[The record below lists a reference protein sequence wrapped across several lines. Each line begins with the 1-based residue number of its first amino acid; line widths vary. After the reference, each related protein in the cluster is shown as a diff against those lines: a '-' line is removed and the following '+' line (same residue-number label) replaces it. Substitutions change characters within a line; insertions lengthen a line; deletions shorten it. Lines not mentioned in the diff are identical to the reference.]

1 MPVSKT
7 TVSTMPVTEDDVRW
21 CYQTLLRRA
30 PESQGIID
38 YWVRDAVDLR
48 DLVNRFLGSAEYK
61 DYWRDTLTTGLPAAP
76 RRWTVEYSGETIV
89 SFAQN
94 CEDVLLYRA
103 FKGKSGG
110 TFIDVGAGHPIADNV
125 TLWLRQKGW
134 RGVNVEPNPIY
145 FRDLQ
150 KYRPEDINLNV
161 GVADKAGELLFYQV
175 EQNEVGHGWGMSSFD
190 SASETL
196 AQSMGFKVNRLRIP
210 VITLNEIAERHY
222 PGGVDV
228 LKLDVEGLE
237 EAIIQSTDWRRFRPK
252 LICVEAVE
260 PVSARPAW
268 PKWENFLTNA
278 DYVFAAFDGVN
289 CYYCP
294 ADEESV
300 RGQLSAPIC
309 CNDKYRRAT
318 GDDIAAAAR
327 SYE

>member
-1 MPVSKT
+1 MPVLEG
-7 TVSTMPVTEDDVRW
+7 VTMVTQDDVIW
-21 CYQTLLRRA
+21 CYRNLLRRP
-30 PESQGIID
+30 PESQEIVD
-38 YWVRDAVDLR
+38 FWVRSAADWR
-48 DLVNRFLGSAEYK
+48 DLVGRFLASVEYK
-61 DYWRDTLTTGLPAAP
+61 NHWRDAMTTGLPAAS
-76 RRWTVEYSGETIV
+76 RLWAVEYPGETVV

-103 FKGKSGG
+103 FKGKAGG

-134 RGVNVEPNPIY
+134 RGVNVEPNPIF

-150 KYRPEDINLNV
+150 KYRPEDINLNI

-175 EQNEVGHGWGMSSFD
+175 EQNEVGHGWGLSSFD
-190 SASETL
+190 AASETL
-196 AQSMGFKVNRLRIP
+196 AQSMGFKVNRMKIP
-210 VITLNEIAERHY
+210 VITLNEIAEKHY

-237 EAIIQSTDWRRFRPK
+237 EMIIRSTDWRHFRPK
-252 LICVEAVE
+252 LLCIEAIE

-268 PKWENFLTNA
+268 PKWENYLLNA
-278 DYVFAAFDGVN
+278 DYVFAAFDGCN

-294 ADEESV
+294 VEEESV

-309 CNDKYRRAT
+309 WNDNYRRAT
-318 GDDIAAAAR
+318 NEDIAAAAR
-327 SYE
+327 PYE